1 MNKALVI
8 AAAFAVSVLAGCNKE
23 QGDAPAAAASQ
34 ESPAVAIAVV
44 NTDSLIQN
52 YAYAKKISDDLM
64 NATEAKQTEFNQ
76 KTRVFQQDV
85 AEFQRKVQNNGFLS
99 VERAQKEQQRLA
111 KVEQDLQELNERL
124 SNELMQEQARL
135 TQELHDTIDNFL
147 NTYAKGKYSIVLN
160 NSAINNTVL
169 YCIESVDIT
178 NEVVDAL
185 NARYNVAK

>member
-23 QGDAPAAAASQ
+23 QGDAPAAASQ